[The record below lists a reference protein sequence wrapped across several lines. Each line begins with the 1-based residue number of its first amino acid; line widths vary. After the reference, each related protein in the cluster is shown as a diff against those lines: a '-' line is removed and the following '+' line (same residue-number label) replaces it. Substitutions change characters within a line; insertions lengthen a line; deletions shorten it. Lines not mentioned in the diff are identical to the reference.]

1 MKKLNK
7 YLLLLAAALFTFT
20 ACEKDIQREP
30 SQPFEGK
37 AVFFP
42 ISAESEELEPT
53 AVLEHAIKIQR
64 DTINNEEL
72 KVKLLVVSNTQDI
85 FEVPDSVTFE
95 AGVTE
100 TSFLVKFP
108 NAQIDSTYTLSIQL
122 EDANSNPY
130 LTLKPSYSY
139 TVNIAKWDLV
149 TDKKAIVFDGI
160 VNVFFGTG
168 TPGWYVPYARKDN
181 ADGSFDIRLLNP
193 YTVLP
198 DYDMTKE
205 EWYKYPVADKF
216 GLYKGF
222 PDNYPEDVDSEGT
235 YNMTIHVSKKG
246 EATFDTFAMGMT
258 WSYGA
263 FFGAHST
270 AKGMGKWDK
279 DTLSITFPAGSVA
292 CAMANYN
299 DGAFYLGSE
308 KMVIYLDDAL
318 WQDIHSAIKV
328 ADLEDGFNDASLT
341 WNDIDAELSTVVST
355 ILPEP
360 GLIDVKLQNCVDPNP
375 ESKQGPGSDFY
386 NLYRLT
392 DVYAADFGLAFYWD
406 TLKSKITLPI
416 APQPTGLVFGG
427 KQILVGASAE
437 HESFI
442 EETVLGGKDAL
453 LFHFFLQVQTADG
466 GNLGEY
472 EEVYYFSKEKI
483 IWGEKASDFVNT
495 YSLTGFS
502 PFDGSDVQMDVAIV
516 EEEGKLF
523 LVGIDYCSGIALDF
537 DDEAKTISFVPQDQ
551 DSLYGKYDIAVYT
564 MTAEGDASATD
575 AVVLEMKFGGKLS
588 LTDDSPAIG
597 FLTRSEAAGG
607 WLDGAYDI
615 AFTPAAPAKA
625 APAKAIS
632 VKNSNI
638 AVRKHATVATKM
650 ADFKY
655 QGKLPK
661 HNFFFKQK

>member
-1 MKKLNK
+1 MKKLSISM
-7 YLLLLAAALFTFT
+7 LLLAAVFAFT
-20 ACEKDIQREP
+20 ACEQDVQREP
-30 SQPFEGK
+30 SKPFEGK

-42 ISAESEELEPT
+42 ISSESEELEPT
-53 AVLEHAIKIQR
+53 VALEHAVRIAR
-64 DTINNEEL
+64 DTVNNEEL
-72 KVKLLVVSNTQDI
+72 KVKLLLLSNTQGV
-85 FEVPDSVTFE
+85 FEVPDTVTFP

-100 TSFLVKFP
+100 MSFLVKFP
-108 NAQIDSTYTLSIQL
+108 NAQIDSTYTFAIGL
-122 EDANSNPY
+122 EDINSNPY
-130 LTLKPSYSY
+130 LVKKPSYSY

-149 TDKKAIVFDGI
+149 LDKKAIVFDGI
-160 VNVFFGTG
+160 INVFYSTG
-168 TPGWYVPYARKDN
+168 NPGWYVSYARKDN

-205 EWYKYPVADKF
+205 EWYKYPVADEF

-235 YNMTIHVSKKG
+235 YNMTIHVNKKG
-246 EATFDTFAMGMT
+246 EATFDQFALGMT

-263 FFGAHST
+263 FYGAHASS
-270 AKGMGKWDK
+270 KGMGKWDK
-279 DTLSITFPAGSVA
+279 TDKSITFPGGTVA
-292 CAMANYN
+292 CAMADYKE
-299 DGAFYLGSE
+299 GSFYLGDQDL
-308 KMVIYLDDAL
+308 VIFLDDAL
-318 WQDIHSAIKV
+318 WQDIHSVIKV

-375 ESKQGPGSDFY
+375 VEKQGPGSDFY
-386 NLYRLT
+386 NLFRLT
-392 DVYAADFGLAFYWD
+392 DVYAAGYGLAFYWD
-406 TLKSKITLPI
+406 TLKSKISLPVD
-416 APQPTGLVFGG
+416 PQPTGLLFGG
-427 KQILVGASAE
+427 KQILVGPSAANE
-437 HESFI
+437 CFI
-442 EETVLGGKDAL
+442 EEAVLGGKDAL

-472 EEVYYFSKEKI
+472 EEVYYFCTEKI

-502 PFDGSDVQMDVAIV
+502 PFDDTEVQMDVEIV

-523 LVGIDYCSGIALDF
+523 LMGIDYCSGIAMDF
-537 DDEAKTISFVPQDQ
+537 DEETKTISFVPQEQ

-564 MTAEGDASATD
+564 MTAEGEPSATD

-588 LTDDSPAIG
+588 LTEESPAIG

-638 AVRKHATVATKM
+638 SVRKHATVESKM